1 MARIVLFEDEE
12 ALRAL
17 LAEELEDAGHEVIAV
32 GDGLVSRDR
41 ELMRAAEVLVTDLM
55 MPGCDGLEVIA
66 NARAANPDLRIVA
79 MSGGGRT
86 VTTDF
91 LPLAQEL
98 GARTVLRKPFL
109 PLALVEAVA
118 ALGGE
123 AVAPDREN
131 ASAA

>member
-32 GDGLVSRDR
+32 GDGLISRDR

-66 NARAANPDLRIVA
+66 NARRANPALRIVA

-86 VTTDF
+86 VTADF

-98 GARTVLRKPFL
+98 GARAVLRKPFL
-109 PLALVEAVA
+109 PLALVEAIA
-118 ALGGE
+118 ALSPD
-123 AVAPDREN
+123 APS

>member
-1 MARIVLFEDEE
+1 MARIVLFEDED

-32 GDGLVSRDR
+32 GDGLVSRDA

-66 NARAANPDLRIVA
+66 NARRANPGLRIVA

-91 LPLAQEL
+91 LPMAQEL
-98 GARTVLRKPFL
+98 GARVVLRKPFL
-109 PLALVEAVA
+109 PEALLAAVA
-118 ALGGE
+118 SL
-123 AVAPDREN
+123 APGAAD